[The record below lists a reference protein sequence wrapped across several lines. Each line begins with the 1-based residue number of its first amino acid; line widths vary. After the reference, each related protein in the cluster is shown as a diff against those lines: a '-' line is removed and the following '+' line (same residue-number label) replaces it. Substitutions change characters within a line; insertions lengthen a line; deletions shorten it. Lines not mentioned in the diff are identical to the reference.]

1 MNDLLPNYLSQGER
15 ARLFPVL
22 SNSSKEGRTT
32 SIVLACL
39 EKVDEFGAQLLAT
52 LGQKRGVRTRVEA
65 FTEVVFNN
73 AKSAPNLRPDGMIVL
88 SSGQKTWRALI
99 ESKIGASEI
108 DAGQVENY
116 RKLAKEFGVDCVVTI
131 SNQFATVPNQHPDQ
145 DVAKSKSKV
154 PVFHWSWMHILT
166 QVDLLLTNEG
176 VEDRDQRLLLNELR
190 RFLSHE
196 SAGVKGFDRMPKEW
210 TELNRLVMAGGAI
223 PARSPEAR
231 AVVDAWH
238 QESRDLSLILS
249 RMLETR
255 VDERHSKKFKS
266 NRQARIDATFESLRE
281 TNQLTSSWD
290 IPDAAAPLDLTVDL
304 SRRTVEVGMLI
315 KAPLDRVST
324 KARLN
329 WVLRQLKSVEDP
341 SVHIRLL
348 WPGRNDP
355 TQATLAEL
363 REDPDCAAQGMDHLA
378 AHGFYVFSSHRP
390 GQRFL
395 QQVNFIT
402 DLEKVVPDFYRD
414 VGSNLVAWKKPPPKV
429 KSDRKTSQDVS
440 TSALSEDASEFS
452 E

>member
-1 MNDLLPNYLSQGER
+1 M
-15 ARLFPVL
+15 
-22 SNSSKEGRTT
+22 
-32 SIVLACL
+32 
-39 EKVDEFGAQLLAT
+39 LAT

-73 AKSAPNLRPDGMIVL
+73 AKSSPNLRPDGMIVL

-116 RKLAKEFGVDCVVTI
+116 RKLAKEFDVDCVVTI

-266 NRQARIDATFESLRE
+266 SRQARIDATFENLRE

-304 SRRTVEVGMLI
+304 SRRTVEVGMLL

-402 DLEKVVPDFYRD
+402 DLEKIVPDFYRD
-414 VGSNLVAWKKPPPKV
+414 VGSNLVAWKKPPPKI
-429 KSDRKTSQDVS
+429 KSDRKTSLDVS